1 MGFFKWLEQS
11 LKAIGGGRN
20 KGSRLRE
27 KHRRMQSQR
36 CCANC
41 GYFQQGRCGLS
52 GYVFSSRQL
61 KRGAHRR
68 RKCEDYEWN
77 IWAE

>member
-1 MGFFKWLEQS
+1 MGLWKWLTQ
-11 LKAIGGGRN
+11 KIGSIGKKQGRFRN
-20 KGSRLRE
+20 AT
-27 KHRRMQSQR
+27 RRAGRRSQR
-36 CCANC
+36 SCATC
-41 GYFQQGRCGLS
+41 GYFDRDRCRLYGF
-52 GYVFSSRQL
+52 VFSPRQL